1 MSDTLKKI
9 FDPKAVWDI
18 PGAVNA
24 NTVMPFPAKGGGAH
38 KVIVPGGPAFIAIG
52 DLPDREPD
60 FLIDGLIETD
70 CLASVFGDPG
80 HGKSFFAIDMGL
92 CVATGTSFHGMDVQ
106 RGSVF
111 YIAGEG
117 HNGLSRR
124 TKAWAK
130 HHDTTLGGVPLFAS
144 TKAANFL
151 DAAHAEF
158 VATQIDG
165 LVAQHGEPRLIIID
179 TLARNFGDGDEN
191 STSDMN
197 TFVTAM
203 DDLRGRYPNSTVL
216 VVHHTGHGDKSRAR
230 GAMAFKGA
238 LDAEY
243 LVAKS
248 DGTVTVTCKKM
259 KEGEEPAPI
268 AFALKGVHLG
278 VDKKGKDFGSAV
290 LVLCDAPATKKDRL
304 TGNNRLGLDTFMIT
318 ASECGTE
325 QSGAFRGV
333 SLDNWR
339 DKFYQK
345 SPGDNIDTKRRTFN
359 RARTWLCDN
368 GYLQVNNDLYQVA
381 AKADLDL
388 DSIG

>member
-1 MSDTLKKI
+1 MSETIKNI
-9 FDPKAVWDI
+9 FDPNAVWDI

-24 NTVMPFPAKGGGAH
+24 NTVVPFPAKFGSAQ

-117 HNGLSRR
+117 HNGLGRR
-124 TKAWAK
+124 AKAWAK
-130 HHDTTLGGVPLFAS
+130 HHGTTLQGVPIFAS

-197 TFVTAM
+197 TFVAAM
-203 DDLRGRYPNSTVL
+203 DELRSRYPNSTVL

-243 LVAKS
+243 QVAKA
-248 DGTVTVTCKKM
+248 DGTITVTCKKM
-259 KEGEEPAPI
+259 KEGEEPEPI
-268 AFALKGVHLG
+268 SFSLEGVHLG
-278 VDKKGKDFGSAV
+278 IDKKGRDFGSAV
-290 LVLCDAPATKKDRL
+290 LVLCDAPITKAGKLSGNQGIAVATLR
-304 TGNNRLGLDTFMIT
+304 T
-318 ASECGTE
+318 ASEVCG
-325 QSGAFRGV
+325 SSSNGSFRGI
-333 SLDNWR
+333 SLADWR
-339 DKFYQK
+339 REFYRKHTGATTDSKK
-345 SPGDNIDTKRRTFN
+345 SAFD
-359 RARTWLCDN
+359 RARASLAER
-368 GYLQVNNDLYQVA
+368 GLVIVNDDLYMIA
-381 AKADLDL
+381 AGAQ
-388 DSIG
+388 I